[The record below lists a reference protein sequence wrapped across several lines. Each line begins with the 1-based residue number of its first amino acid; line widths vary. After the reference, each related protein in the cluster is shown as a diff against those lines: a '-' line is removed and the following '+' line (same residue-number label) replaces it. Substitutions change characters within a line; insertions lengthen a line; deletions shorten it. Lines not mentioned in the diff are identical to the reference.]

1 MIKKVEPK
9 QRIRLDRETAA
20 LIRKYYNLLPDTMR
34 EPFVK
39 FEKMLNKNE
48 SLTDAQHNYLD
59 GMYEAVLGN
68 ITGDKVDVHVDLKNK
83 SKLNL
88 HY

>member
-1 MIKKVEPK
+1 MKAVPK
-9 QRIRLDRETAA
+9 QRIRLDKETAK
-20 LIRKYYNLLPDTMR
+20 LIRKYYNLLPEAMV
-34 EPFVK
+34 EPFTK

-48 SLTDAQHNYLD
+48 ALTDAQHNYLD
-59 GMYEAVLGN
+59 GMYEAVLSN
-68 ITGDKVDVHVDLKNK
+68 MTGEKVDVHVDLKNK